1 MKENGIGDFT
11 MKDLQDFVKERPQI
25 PESVSHILSLST
37 EWQETDSQNDN
48 HDFEIAGA
56 EQSLLKNDSLES
68 KIQEE
73 TWTIE
78 WIE

>member
-1 MKENGIGDFT
+1 

-48 HDFEIAGA
+48 HDFEIADA
-56 EQSLLKNDSLES
+56 EQES
-68 KIQEE
+68 KIQGEK
-73 TWTIE
+73 WTIE
-78 WIE
+78 LWWSKKLESILWRAEAWS